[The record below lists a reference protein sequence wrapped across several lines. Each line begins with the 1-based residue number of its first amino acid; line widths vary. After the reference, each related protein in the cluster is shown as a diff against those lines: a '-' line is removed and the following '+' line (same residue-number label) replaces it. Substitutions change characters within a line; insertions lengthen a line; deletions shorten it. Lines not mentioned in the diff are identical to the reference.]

1 MGRNTADFHG
11 YTLEFEHA
19 DTSPVEDCDH
29 HRVDAFDRDGEHA
42 GSLIWFTHDAGARTP
57 GAIDVDVE
65 PEHQRK
71 GLATA
76 MYNFAMKKAQQYK
89 TIKPSLEASLYGDEG
104 YAWAKSLGYRKIGD
118 LQ

>member
-1 MGRNTADFHG
+1 MGRNNADFHG

-19 DTSPVEDCDH
+19 DDSPLDDCDH
-29 HRVDAFDRDGEHA
+29 HRVDAFDRDDEHV
-42 GSLIWFTHDAGARTP
+42 GSFIWYTKKGARTP
-57 GAIDVDVE
+57 GAIDVDVD

-76 MYNFAMKKAQQYK
+76 MYKFAVKKAEERK
-89 TIKPSLEASLYGDEG
+89 TVKPSLESSLYGDEG

-118 LQ
+118 TNG